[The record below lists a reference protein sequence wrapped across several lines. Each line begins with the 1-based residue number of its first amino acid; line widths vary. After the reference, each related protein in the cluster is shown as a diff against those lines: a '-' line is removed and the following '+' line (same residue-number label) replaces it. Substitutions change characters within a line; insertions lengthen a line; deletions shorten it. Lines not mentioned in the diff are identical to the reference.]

1 MPNVVIVGIQWGDEG
16 KGKVVDVLTP
26 GMAAVVRFQG
36 GNNAGHTLVVN
47 GEKVILHLVPSGIL
61 RDNCMSVVGNGVVV
75 DPRVLLSELD
85 GLRER
90 GVDVGPKKLMIS
102 TRAHV
107 ILPYHDVLDRLR
119 ESHAGLGKIG
129 TTGRGIGPAYED
141 KAARRGVRMSDLLDP
156 ARLRALLSDYIGPKN
171 RIIHE
176 WYKGDPVDLD
186 DVLNEYLDL
195 GERLRPNI
203 GDTVALIH
211 GMQDRGESI
220 LFEGAQGTFLDVDHG
235 TYPYVTSSNTVAGA
249 ACAGSGVGPTAIQE
263 VIGIA
268 KAYCTRVGSGPFP
281 TEVHGVTGDS
291 LREIGREYG
300 STTGRPRRC
309 GWFDGPAAHYAAR
322 MNGLTRVALMK
333 LDVLTGLNAIPVC
346 VGYEGHKG
354 MPEAMDHLVPEYEML
369 PGWSEDIRGMTSF
382 ADLPANARAY
392 VQRLEKLIGV
402 PIDLVSTGP
411 EREATIAGGFFA
423 RS

>member
-1 MPNVVIVGIQWGDEG
+1 MPNVVVVGIQWGDEG

-26 GMAAVVRFQG
+26 GMAAVIRFQG

-61 RDNCMSVVGNGVVV
+61 RDNCMSVIGNGVVI
-75 DPRVLLSELD
+75 DPRVLIGELD

-90 GVDVGPKKLMIS
+90 GVDVSPKKLMIS
-102 TRAHV
+102 SRAHV

-119 ESHAGLGKIG
+119 ESHAGVGKIG

-141 KAARRGVRMSDLLDP
+141 KAARRGIRMVDLLDRE
-156 ARLRALLSDYIGPKN
+156 RLRGLLHDMVPNKN
-171 RIIHE
+171 RIIQE
-176 WYKGDPVDLD
+176 WYKHEPVDAD
-186 DVLNEYLDL
+186 AVLEEYLAL

-203 GDTVALIH
+203 GDTVALVH
-211 GMQDRGESI
+211 SLQDRGASM
-220 LFEGAQGTFLDVDHG
+220 LFEGAQGTYLDVDQG

-268 KAYCTRVGSGPFP
+268 KAYCTRVGAGPFP
-281 TEVHGVTGDS
+281 TEVHGATGDS
-291 LREIGREYG
+291 LREKGREYG

-309 GWFDGPAAHYAAR
+309 GWFDGPAARYAAR

-333 LDVLTGLNAIPVC
+333 LDVLTGLNVIPVG
-346 VGYEGHKG
+346 VSYEGHTV
-354 MPEAMDHLVPEYEML
+354 MPESMERVQATYEML
-369 PGWSEDIRGMTSF
+369 PGWTEDIRGITSF
-382 ADLPANARAY
+382 AALPANARAY

-411 EREATIAGGFFA
+411 DRDQTIAGGFFA